1 MVCVCGYLGL
11 KPVPCARRIHPL
23 PVSILILQALDVRE
37 QLSEV
42 GFSRWVDLVYK
53 TKWYMQKGV
62 VSTGGRG
69 LALSGPWLEGLRQG
83 HRGVTEHWA
92 ADAGVDITCGL
103 CSVLGQRWICLG
115 RMVAGGSV
123 ILSTHKSLMERRD
136 SRKRLRKLFN
146 QPALPSWS
154 SNREKVPT
162 GYVDL

>member
-1 MVCVCGYLGL
+1 M
-11 KPVPCARRIHPL
+11 
-23 PVSILILQALDVRE
+23 
-37 QLSEV
+37 
-42 GFSRWVDLVYK
+42 
-53 TKWYMQKGV
+53 
-62 VSTGGRG
+62 STGGSG

-83 HRGVTEHWA
+83 HRGVTEYWA

-103 CSVLGQRWICLG
+103 CSVLGQHWICLG

-123 ILSTHKSLMERRD
+123 ILSTHKSLMGRRD

-154 SNREKVPT
+154 SNREKIPT